1 LRGVS
6 VVATGPSEGKLA
18 KGLERGVIID
28 IFARLG
34 RSLPN
39 CWLTLRSRAGLSVLP
54 VLGFPRR
61 RM

>member
-1 LRGVS
+1 MT
-6 VVATGPSEGKLA
+6 TGPSEAKLA
-18 KGLERGVIID
+18 EGLEIGVIIG

-54 VLGFPRR
+54 VLGFLRR